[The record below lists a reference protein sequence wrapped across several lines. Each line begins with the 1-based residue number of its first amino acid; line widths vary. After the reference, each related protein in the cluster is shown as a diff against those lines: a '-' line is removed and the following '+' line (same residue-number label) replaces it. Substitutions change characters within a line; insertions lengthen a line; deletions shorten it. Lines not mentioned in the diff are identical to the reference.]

1 MFKTTGQT
9 LFVFHAVYDK
19 KLNES
24 FVFSAGRYIFHAIQA
39 ANNVAV
45 TPIRAFTDNS
55 IDSPDGLANASAM
68 SRAGLAILNSVF
80 YTEQKSVCL

>member
-1 MFKTTGQT
+1 MR
-9 LFVFHAVYDK
+9 YDK

-68 SRAGLAILNSVF
+68 SRAGLAILNSAF
-80 YTEQKSVCL
+80 YTEHTLKIAT